1 MTAHAIPALGRV
13 ALTRLSP
20 ERLERLYQEKVEE
33 GLSPRTVHH
42 LHVVI
47 GTALEKAL
55 RRHKVGQ
62 NVARL
67 ADPPRTGKY
76 RPRAL
81 TPDEC
86 KALLK
91 AAAGDRYEALYY
103 LAIYTGAGLAELLA
117 LSWNHV
123 NLDAGTIAITG
134 TLQRHTGE
142 GPVVEETKTDRSART
157 IRLAPAALA
166 ALQDHRARQL
176 AERITSR
183 GLWADAGLVF
193 TTEIGTPVEAPN
205 LRRRSYWPILER
217 IGLAEKVV
225 TTEKQKRKGKIVNV
239 ERTTLHPLVRFHDL
253 RHSTAMMLLK
263 DGEPI
268 SIVSAMLGHARTST
282 TTDTYGHVL
291 EELTGSAAGR
301 MEELLGETKSKKRE
315 PRKLVSQLVSR
326 RHR

>member
-1 MTAHAIPALGRV
+1 MGRV

-91 AAAGDRYEALYY
+91 AAAGDRY
-103 LAIYTGAGLAELLA
+103 GLK
-117 LSWNHV
+117 
-123 NLDAGTIAITG
+123 
-134 TLQRHTGE
+134 TLR
-142 GPVVEETKTDRSART
+142 
-157 IRLAPAALA
+157 
-166 ALQDHRARQL
+166 
-176 AERITSR
+176 
-183 GLWADAGLVF
+183 
-193 TTEIGTPVEAPN
+193 
-205 LRRRSYWPILER
+205 
-217 IGLAEKVV
+217 
-225 TTEKQKRKGKIVNV
+225 
-239 ERTTLHPLVRFHDL
+239 
-253 RHSTAMMLLK
+253 
-263 DGEPI
+263 
-268 SIVSAMLGHARTST
+268 
-282 TTDTYGHVL
+282 
-291 EELTGSAAGR
+291 
-301 MEELLGETKSKKRE
+301 
-315 PRKLVSQLVSR
+315 
-326 RHR
+326 